1 MRAAIGSRMRPRH
14 PLPRTWLLTDERQG
28 DALWTALR
36 RLPRGSGVIVRHY
49 SLNDTARA
57 ALFKRIRAIARSRGL
72 TLLLSGSPEQ
82 GRLWG
87 ADGSYAGSPEGKA
100 SLVGVHGLKEIRQ
113 AERGGAAMVMLSPL
127 FPTRSHLNAR
137 SLGIPRFAALARATR
152 LPVIALG
159 GVDARH
165 APLLERIGAY
175 GWAGIDA
182 FIPKARKGWGRSPF
196 RSG

>member
-1 MRAAIGSRMRPRH
+1 MRPRH

-49 SLNDTARA
+49 SLKTLAREK
-57 ALFKRIRAIARSRGL
+57 LFRRIRSIARTRGL
-72 TLLLSGSPEQ
+72 TLCLSGSPKQ
-82 GRLWG
+82 ARRWG
-87 ADGSYAGSPEGKA
+87 ADGSYAGSPEGKT

-113 AERGGAAMVMLSPL
+113 AERGGAVMVMLSPL

-165 APLLERIGAY
+165 TPLLNRIGAY

-182 FIPKARKGWGRSPF
+182 FSPKAEKGRI
-196 RSG
+196 RI